1 MAHCERGVCEG
12 FAVHS
17 RKLSK
22 LLEPG
27 CAQHNSYWM
36 TGVITNNSEA
46 GSHCLAERRVV
57 LSISLVTR
65 IASRKREL
73 SSQEG
78 QHEGRLPR
86 LNCKRAPGC
95 HFRGNFVACCGFAGE
110 APGANRAVKRLAGI
124 SNSVVA

>member
-86 LNCKRAPGC
+86 LNCKRELQAVT
-95 HFRGNFVACCGFAGE
+95 FAATLWLAVAL
-110 APGANRAVKRLAGI
+110 RVKPQGLTEL
-124 SNSVVA
+124 